1 MQQQIG
7 QESCESQSRRSSNWL
22 NMRPFVVILTAV
34 VLLEHV
40 SFAFGDQSAV
50 NSLINLQKR
59 IDYRTCIGKRTVSSF
74 TLCPSLYWKAP
85 SKSST
90 FESFSDRFDV
100 HADTIIQTDESRA
113 MGATFLYHV
122 ETLNRNECLE
132 VCCQTDRCDVS
143 IFEEKVIKASF
154 ELNIIPTIKLIPP
167 SSSTK
172 APVSSFNA
180 VHRMTSDANLH
191 RMRITQSLSSPR
203 NRDTRNRLPR
213 ILRPLNRP
221 HPKRLTYRN
230 KWSNCWV

>member
-1 MQQQIG
+1 MQQQVQQHIG

-22 NMRPFVVILTAV
+22 NMRLFVVILTAV

-59 IDYRTCIGKRTVSSF
+59 IDYRTCIGKSVH
-74 TLCPSLYWKAP
+74 LKAP
-85 SKSST
+85 SKSAT
-90 FESFSDRFDV
+90 FESLSDRFDV

-154 ELNIIPTIKLIPP
+154 KSNIIPTIKSIPP

-172 APVSSFNA
+172 APASSFNA
-180 VHRMTSDANLH
+180 VHRMTSVANLH

-230 KWSNCWV
+230 KWSNC